1 MQNIFCTDDDKKR
14 KDSLARIDSP
24 KNNKELVNDFT
35 SGNVTGRLIKFAT
48 PLFLGNMLQVVY
60 NMVDMMIVGKVI
72 GKAGLSAVAIGGD
85 LNNLLT
91 FIAMGF
97 TNAGTII
104 ISQYIGAGQRKNV
117 ARFIGTFT
125 VTLLTAAAVMTVVS
139 ALLHENI
146 LRWMNTPSE
155 AYTEAKAYCLTCIL
169 GLVFIYGYNAVSGV
183 MRGMGDS
190 RHPFIFIALA
200 AALNIILDC
209 VFVIGLKIGA
219 FGAALA
225 TVISQG
231 FSFILAV
238 VFLVVNRQR
247 LGFEVD
253 RSCFSVDRGM
263 LLTLI
268 KLGVPMA
275 LKSTSVAFSKMF
287 VNSYINSFGVTVSAV
302 SGIGSK
308 LNHMIAQCSNAFNTA
323 GASMVGQNIGAEK
336 YGRVPRILIS
346 DFAIM
351 AVIAS
356 ICSVALILF
365 PESVFGLFTNDDEV
379 LKVCME
385 FIPVAIV
392 IFIGAAFRAPSN
404 ALSNG
409 TGNYV
414 INFAIAI
421 LDAIVI
427 RIGLALL
434 LGVHL
439 GMGYSGFWYGDALA
453 GYTPFFIGGIFFLS
467 GKWKTNKY
475 VIKK

>member
-1 MQNIFCTDDDKKR
+1 M
-14 KDSLARIDSP
+14 KDT
-24 KNNKELVNDFT
+24 NNKELINDFT
-35 SGNVTGRLIKFAT
+35 TGNVTGRLIKFAS

-60 NMVDMMIVGKVI
+60 NMVDMMIVGNVI
-72 GKAGLSAVAIGGD
+72 GKAGLSAVSIGGD

-104 ISQYIGAGQRKNV
+104 ISQYIGAGQRRNV
-117 ARFIGTFT
+117 GRFIGTFT
-125 VTLLTAAAVMTVVS
+125 LSLTFFALVMTVIS

-146 LRWMNTPSE
+146 LTWMNTPPE
-155 AYTEAKAYCLTCIL
+155 AYGEAKAYCLTCIL
-169 GLVFIYGYNAVSGV
+169 GLIFIYGYNAVAGV
-183 MRGMGDS
+183 LRGMGDS
-190 RHPFIFIALA
+190 RHPFIFIAIA
-200 AALNIILDC
+200 AVLNIVLDC
-209 VFVIGLKIGA
+209 VFVIGLHTGA

-231 FSFILAV
+231 FSFIAAV
-238 VFLVVNRQR
+238 VFLARNRAR
-247 LGFEVD
+247 LGFEMD
-253 RSCFSVDRGM
+253 RSCFVIDKGM
-263 LLTLI
+263 LGTMV

-287 VNSYINSFGVTVSAV
+287 VNSYINAFGVTVSAV
-302 SGIGSK
+302 TGVGSK

-323 GASMVGQNIGAEK
+323 GAAMVGQNIGAEK
-336 YGRVPRILIS
+336 YERVPRILIS
-346 DFAIM
+346 DFCIM
-351 AVIAS
+351 AVVGAV
-356 ICSVALILF
+356 CSAVLVLF
-365 PESVFGLFTNDDEV
+365 PNEIFGLFTKDPDV

-392 IFIGAAFRAPSN
+392 IFIGSAFRAPSN

-409 TGNYV
+409 TGNFV
-414 INFAIAI
+414 VNFAIAI

-434 LGVHL
+434 LGVYFN
-439 GMGYSGFWYGDALA
+439 MGYLGFWFGDAFA
-453 GYTPFFIGGIFFLS
+453 GFTPFVIGSIFYLS

>member
-1 MQNIFCTDDDKKR
+1 MFDL
-14 KDSLARIDSP
+14 SFFDSP

-35 SGNVTGRLIKFAT
+35 SGNVTGRLIRFAS

-60 NMVDMMIVGKVI
+60 NMVDMMIVGNVI
-72 GKAGLSAVAIGGD
+72 GKAGLSAVSIGGD

-104 ISQYIGAGQRKNV
+104 ISQYIGAGQRRNV
-117 ARFIGTFT
+117 GRFIGTFALS
-125 VTLLTAAAVMTVVS
+125 LLSFAAIMTVIA
-139 ALLHENI
+139 ALLHVKI
-146 LRWMNTPSE
+146 LQWMNTPQEAYSE
-155 AYTEAKAYCLTCIL
+155 AKVYCLTCIL
-169 GLVFIYGYNAVSGV
+169 GLVFIYGYNAVSGIL
-183 MRGMGDS
+183 RGMGDS
-190 RHPFIFIALA
+190 KHPFMFIAIA
-200 AALNIILDC
+200 AAMNILLDC
-209 VFVIGLKIGA
+209 VFVIGLRTGA

-231 FSFILAV
+231 FSFIAAV
-238 VFLVVNRQR
+238 VFLVRRRDR
-247 LGFEVD
+247 LGFDID
-253 RSCFSVDRGM
+253 RSCFVIDRGM
-263 LLTLI
+263 FMTML
-268 KLGVPMA
+268 KLGIPMA

-323 GASMVGQNIGAEK
+323 GAAMVGQNIGAEK
-336 YGRVPRILIS
+336 YDRVPRILVS

-351 AVIAS
+351 AVITS
-356 ICSVALILF
+356 ICSVAVLLF
-365 PESVFGLFTNDDEV
+365 PNAVFGLFTSDDEV

-385 FIPVAIV
+385 FVPVAIV

-404 ALSNG
+404 ALANG

-414 INFAIAI
+414 VNFAVAI

-434 LGVHL
+434 LGVHF
-439 GMGYSGFWYGDALA
+439 GMGYHGFWYGDAFA
-453 GYTPFFIGGIFFLS
+453 GFTPFFIGILFYLS
-467 GKWKTNKY
+467 GKWKTKKY

>member
-1 MQNIFCTDDDKKR
+1 M
-14 KDSLARIDSP
+14 KDT
-24 KNNKELVNDFT
+24 NNKELINDFT
-35 SGNVTGRLIKFAT
+35 TGNVTGRLIKFAS

-60 NMVDMMIVGKVI
+60 NMVDMMIVGNVI
-72 GKAGLSAVAIGGD
+72 GKAGLSAVSIGGD

-104 ISQYIGAGQRKNV
+104 ISQYIGAGQRRNV
-117 ARFIGTFT
+117 GRFIGTFT
-125 VTLLTAAAVMTVVS
+125 LSLTFFALVMTVIS

-146 LRWMNTPSE
+146 LTWMNTPPE
-155 AYTEAKAYCLTCIL
+155 AYGEAKSYCLTCIL
-169 GLVFIYGYNAVSGV
+169 GLIFIYGYNAVAGV
-183 MRGMGDS
+183 LRGMGDS
-190 RHPFIFIALA
+190 RHPFIFIAIA
-200 AALNIILDC
+200 AVLNIVLDC
-209 VFVIGLKIGA
+209 VFVIGLKTGA

-231 FSFILAV
+231 FSFIAAV
-238 VFLVVNRQR
+238 VFLARNRAR
-247 LGFEVD
+247 LGFEMD
-253 RSCFSVDRGM
+253 RRCFVIDKGM
-263 LLTLI
+263 LGTMV

-287 VNSYINSFGVTVSAV
+287 VNSYINAFGVTVSAV
-302 SGIGSK
+302 TGVGSK

-323 GASMVGQNIGAEK
+323 GAAMVGQNIGAEK
-336 YGRVPRILIS
+336 YDRVPRILIS
-346 DFAIM
+346 DFCIM
-351 AVIAS
+351 AVVGAV
-356 ICSVALILF
+356 CSAALVLF
-365 PESVFGLFTNDDEV
+365 PNEIFGLFTKDPDV

-392 IFIGAAFRAPSN
+392 IFIGSAFRAPSN

-409 TGNYV
+409 TGNFV
-414 INFAIAI
+414 VNFAIAI

-434 LGVHL
+434 LGVYFN
-439 GMGYSGFWYGDALA
+439 MGYMGFWFGDAFA
-453 GYTPFFIGGIFFLS
+453 GFTPFVIGSIFYLS

>member
-1 MQNIFCTDDDKKR
+1 M
-14 KDSLARIDSP
+14 KDT
-24 KNNKELVNDFT
+24 NNKELINDFT
-35 SGNVTGRLIKFAT
+35 TGNVTGRLIKFAS

-60 NMVDMMIVGKVI
+60 NMVDMMIVGNVI
-72 GKAGLSAVAIGGD
+72 GKAGLSAVSIGGD

-104 ISQYIGAGQRKNV
+104 ISQYIGAGQRRNV
-117 ARFIGTFT
+117 GRFIGTFT
-125 VTLLTAAAVMTVVS
+125 LSLTFFALVMTVIS

-146 LRWMNTPSE
+146 LTWMHTPPEAYSE
-155 AYTEAKAYCLTCIL
+155 AKNYCLTCIL
-169 GLVFIYGYNAVSGV
+169 GLIFIYGYNAVAGV
-183 MRGMGDS
+183 LRGMGDS
-190 RHPFIFIALA
+190 RHPFIFIAIA
-200 AALNIILDC
+200 AVLNIVLDC
-209 VFVIGLKIGA
+209 AFVIGLHTGA

-231 FSFILAV
+231 FSFIAAV
-238 VFLVVNRQR
+238 VFLARNRAR
-247 LGFEVD
+247 LGFEMD
-253 RSCFSVDRGM
+253 RSCFVIDKGM
-263 LLTLI
+263 LGTMV

-287 VNSYINSFGVTVSAV
+287 VNSYINAFGVTVSAV
-302 SGIGSK
+302 TGVGSK

-323 GASMVGQNIGAEK
+323 GAAMVGQNIGAEK
-336 YGRVPRILIS
+336 YDRVPRILIS
-346 DFAIM
+346 DFCIM
-351 AVIAS
+351 AVVGAV
-356 ICSVALILF
+356 CSAVLVLF
-365 PESVFGLFTNDDEV
+365 PHEIFGLFTKDPDV

-392 IFIGAAFRAPSN
+392 IFIGSAFRAPSN

-409 TGNYV
+409 TGNFV
-414 INFAIAI
+414 VNFAIAI

-434 LGVHL
+434 LGIYFN
-439 GMGYSGFWYGDALA
+439 MGYLGFWFGDAFA
-453 GYTPFFIGGIFFLS
+453 GFTPFVIGSIFYLS

>member
-1 MQNIFCTDDDKKR
+1 MSQNSND
-14 KDSLARIDSP
+14 
-24 KNNKELVNDFT
+24 NKTLINDFT
-35 SGNVTGRLIKFAT
+35 EGNVTGRLIKFAT

-60 NMVDMMIVGKVI
+60 NMVDMMIVGNVI
-72 GKAGLSAVAIGGD
+72 GKAGLSAVSIGGD
-85 LNNLLT
+85 LNNFLT

-104 ISQYIGAGQRKNV
+104 ISQYIGAGQKRNV
-117 ARFIGTFT
+117 GRFIGTFT
-125 VTLLTAAAVMTVVS
+125 LALGAAAVIMTVIS
-139 ALLHENI
+139 AALHENI
-146 LRWMNTPSE
+146 LRWMNTPEE

-183 MRGMGDS
+183 LRGMGDS
-190 RHPFIFIALA
+190 RHPFIFIAIA
-200 AALNIILDC
+200 ATMNIALDC
-209 VFVIGLKIGA
+209 LFVIGLGTGA

-231 FSFILAV
+231 FSFIAAV
-238 VFLVVNRQR
+238 VFLAKNRHR
-247 LGFEVD
+247 LGFEMD
-253 RSCFSVDRGM
+253 RECFRIDRGM
-263 LLTLI
+263 LATLI

-302 SGIGSK
+302 AGVGSK

-336 YGRVPRILIS
+336 YDRVPKILIS
-346 DFAIM
+346 DFLIM
-351 AVIAS
+351 AVISA
-356 ICSVALILF
+356 ICSAAVIMY
-365 PESVFGLFTNDDEV
+365 PEGVFGLFTKDPEV
-379 LKVCME
+379 LKVSME
-385 FIPVAIV
+385 FIPVAVV
-392 IFIGAAFRAPSN
+392 IFIGSAFRAPSN

-409 TGNYV
+409 TGNFV

-427 RIGLALL
+427 RIGLALF
-434 LGVHL
+434 LGL
-439 GMGYSGFWYGDALA
+439 YMNMGYLGFWFGDAFA
-453 GYTPFFIGGIFFLS
+453 GFTPFVVGGIFYLS

>member
-1 MQNIFCTDDDKKR
+1 MNQKPER
-14 KDSLARIDSP
+14 KTS
-24 KNNKELVNDFT
+24 NELVNDFT
-35 SGNVTGRLIKFAT
+35 TGGVTGSLIKFAT

-60 NMVDMMIVGKVI
+60 NMVDMIIVGNVI
-72 GKAGLSAVAIGGD
+72 GKAGLSAVSIGGD

-91 FIAMGF
+91 FLAMGF

-104 ISQYIGAGQRKNV
+104 ISQYIGAGQRRNV
-117 ARFIGTFT
+117 GRFIGTFAISLT
-125 VTLLTAAAVMTVVS
+125 VFALVMTAVS

-146 LRWMNTPSE
+146 LRWMNTPPEAYSE
-155 AYTEAKAYCLTCIL
+155 AKVYCLTCIM

-183 MRGMGDS
+183 LRGMGDS
-190 RHPFIFIALA
+190 RHPFIFIAVA
-200 AALNIILDC
+200 AALNIVLDC
-209 VFVIGLKIGA
+209 VFVIGFRTGA

-231 FSFILAV
+231 ISFISAIIFLAR
-238 VFLVVNRQR
+238 NRKR
-247 LGFEVD
+247 LGFDMD
-253 RSCFSVDRGM
+253 RSCFKVDSGM
-263 LLTLI
+263 LSTLV
-268 KLGVPMA
+268 KLGLPMA

-287 VNSYINSFGVTVSAV
+287 VNSYINAFGVTVSAV
-302 SGIGSK
+302 TGVGSK

-323 GASMVGQNIGAEK
+323 GAAMVGQNIGAEK
-336 YGRVPRILIS
+336 YDRVPKILIS

-351 AVIAS
+351 AVVGTV
-356 ICSVALILF
+356 CSAVLVLF
-365 PESVFGLFTNDDEV
+365 PNEIFGLFTKDPEV

-392 IFIGAAFRAPSN
+392 IFIGSAFRAPSN

-409 TGNYV
+409 TGNFV
-414 INFAIAI
+414 VNFAIAI

-434 LGVHL
+434 LGL
-439 GMGYSGFWYGDALA
+439 YFNMGYMGFWFGDAFA
-453 GYTPFFIGGIFFLS
+453 GFTPFVIGSVFYLS

-475 VIKK
+475 VIKNN